1 MSMLRSAEGNG
12 RQAREPNMA
21 SKFACLASSA
31 RPQHSQR
38 HRMRVQLTQQ
48 QQQQQQQPPGQ
59 PGSCPSYAKFSS
71 APCKKVRGQCNN
83 VPLLCPE
90 CIDGR
95 KQVVWKYG
103 LAAHYAAKH
112 PHQSVEDGQP
122 IEMVPKEVKRMQKV
136 AMSVHAP

>member
-1 MSMLRSAEGNG
+1 MVRSAEGNG

-21 SKFACLASSA
+21 SKACLASSA
-31 RPQHSQR
+31 RPQHSQQ
-38 HRMRVQLTQQ
+38 HRMRVQCAAN
-48 QQQQQQQPPGQ
+48 P
-59 PGSCPSYAKFSS
+59 AAAAAAAAEAA
-71 APCKKVRGQCNN
+71 APEAMDVDGVHADCKKDRGHCNN

-103 LAAHYAAKH
+103 MAAHYAAKH

-122 IEMVPKEVKRMQKV
+122 FEMGPKEVKHMQKV

>member
-1 MSMLRSAEGNG
+1 M
-12 RQAREPNMA
+12 
-21 SKFACLASSA
+21 
-31 RPQHSQR
+31 
-38 HRMRVQLTQQ
+38 
-48 QQQQQQQPPGQ
+48 
-59 PGSCPSYAKFSS
+59 
-71 APCKKVRGQCNN
+71 
-83 VPLLCPE
+83 LCPE

-103 LAAHYAAKH
+103 MAALYAAKH